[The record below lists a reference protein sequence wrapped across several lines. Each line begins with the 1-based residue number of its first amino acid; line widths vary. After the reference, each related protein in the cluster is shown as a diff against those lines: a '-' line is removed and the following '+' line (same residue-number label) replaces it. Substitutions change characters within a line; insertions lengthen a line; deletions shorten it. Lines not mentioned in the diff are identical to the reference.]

1 MKTKHKVFVY
11 GTLREGHGNHYLL
24 DTSKWLD
31 YAETKQKY
39 AMFEQGIP
47 FVAKGVELTTITGE
61 VYEVSDDV
69 LGWLDQLEG
78 HPYAYKRE
86 EVDIK
91 LNFTNK
97 IIKAWLYFYPNPRGR
112 VIESGD
118 YNEYTAKKLKEN
130 HEKTYTGR
138 YNTL

>member
-11 GTLREGHGNHYLL
+11 GTLREGHGNHYML

-31 YAETKQKY
+31 YAETKYKY

-47 FVAKGVELTTITGE
+47 FVSKNIDLTTITGE

-86 EVDIK
+86 EVDVK

-97 IIKAWLYFYPNPRGR
+97 TIKAWLYFYPNPRGK
-112 VIESGD
+112 VVESGD
-118 YNEYTAKKLKEN
+118 YNKYMANKIKSK
-130 HEKTYTGR
+130 HEKTH
-138 YNTL
+138 